1 LFGSA
6 MMSEGEALDGPFDS
20 LDSAPS
26 SFLGKSYDTH
36 DDDKSK
42 ARFTASSKF
51 SSSRPTLSKPKW
63 LSKSSKS
70 DTSDIAIA
78 YSPPSAPPAERLSSE
93 TGTQP
98 LSLRTKA
105 LIDLQ
110 TSDGCFV
117 LNPTL
122 ATFLGVSITVLEA
135 KLKCF
140 APSNAGLTQE
150 QKGKVWATLLAIK
163 LFETQLAGERSV
175 WQLVVDK
182 ARAWI
187 RESGIVSDTD
197 LKELEKLVGEVLG
210 A

>member
-1 LFGSA
+1 
-6 MMSEGEALDGPFDS
+6 MSEGEALDNPFDS

-42 ARFTASSKF
+42 ARFTTSSKLP
-51 SSSRPTLSKPKW
+51 SSRPTLSKPKW

-70 DTSDIAIA
+70 DTSDIAIV
-78 YSPPSAPPAERLSSE
+78 YSPPSGPPAERLSSE

-122 ATFLGVSITVLEA
+122 ATFLGVSITVLKA
-135 KLKCF
+135 KLECF
-140 APSNAGLTQE
+140 APSNVGLTQE
-150 QKGKVWATLLAIK
+150 QKRKVWATMLAIK

-187 RESGIVSDTD
+187 RYSAIVSDTD